1 MLSFSSHQKCLVCFS
16 VALFGCTDDD
26 RCFISSFLSTPQM
39 RLCSRKYGLC
49 WPWTSSS
56 SSTGSLR
63 SSQVREDSSSVLRSI
78 HPLHPSIL
86 AAVQLWLFAHLLL
99 RDFPDVLS
107 LPVEQQLLAALW
119 GVSHTPILLSASF
132 RFSFS
137 LSSYS
142 PLTPSRPF
150 FSLTPLS
157 FLLSSLTPPVT
168 HNLSLPLTPLP
179 LTI

>member
-107 LPVEQQLLAALW
+107 LPVEQQLLW
-119 GVSHTPILLSASF
+119 LSGE
-132 RFSFS
+132 
-137 LSSYS
+137 
-142 PLTPSRPF
+142 
-150 FSLTPLS
+150 
-157 FLLSSLTPPVT
+157 SLTPPSSSPPPFT
-168 HNLSLPLTPLP
+168 SPFPSPPTPPYPLSPLLFSHSTLFPP
-179 LTI
+179 FIPHSSCNP